1 MMKSKVKKENDW
13 SITII
18 GSLLLAVIICVQTVD
33 ASSMGSGDSF
43 DTATQ
48 IEPGNYEDEIT
59 QATDKYFYTIVKA
72 GQELVYKITLDEFE
86 RGGRFYIDIFDEE
99 RSKITEM
106 SLFRDETKSFSY
118 STSSKKDS
126 YRFYI
131 KIKPNPD
138 RKDESFNAKYHTKV
152 AIGDHFDANSGTDAG
167 DTFIDALSVSPGN
180 YEGFLSVN
188 EKSGNDLKDY
198 YKLSIQSGDKVNIA
212 LTPSSEEAKLILSL
226 FNEDRET
233 VKTDEPKEAG
243 AIARTMWLADSSQ
256 DIFILVKGEN
266 KYYNNG
272 GGYSLDITTGKA
284 PLSEQ
289 GTKSESK
296 KQPGFESFLALLCLT
311 AVHIGHRMKRRVNR
325 KNEKLL

>member
-1 MMKSKVKKENDW
+1 M
-13 SITII
+13 IF
-18 GSLLLAVIICVQTVD
+18 TVLTVG
-33 ASSMGSGDSF
+33 ASSMGNGDSF
-43 DTATQ
+43 DTAIQ
-48 IEPGNYEDEIT
+48 IGPGNYEDEFT
-59 QATDKYFYTIVKA
+59 QANDKYFYTIVKA

-106 SLFRDETKSFSY
+106 TLFKDETKSFSY

-138 RKDESFNAKYHTKV
+138 RKDESFHAKYHAKI
-152 AIGDHFDANSGTDAG
+152 AIEDHFDANSGTDAG
-167 DTFIDALSVSPGN
+167 DTFNDALSVSPGN
-180 YEGFLSVN
+180 YEGFLSIN

-226 FNEDRET
+226 FNENRET

-256 DIFILVKGEN
+256 DIYILVKGIN
-266 KYYNNG
+266 SYNDYG
-272 GGYSLDITTGKA
+272 GEYSLDIKTGKA
-284 PLSEQ
+284 PSNERGM
-289 GTKSESK
+289 GTESK
-296 KQPGFESFLALLCLT
+296 TQPGFESFLALLCLI
-311 AVHIGHRMKRRVNR
+311 AVHIGLAMKRKVI
-325 KNEKLL
+325 K